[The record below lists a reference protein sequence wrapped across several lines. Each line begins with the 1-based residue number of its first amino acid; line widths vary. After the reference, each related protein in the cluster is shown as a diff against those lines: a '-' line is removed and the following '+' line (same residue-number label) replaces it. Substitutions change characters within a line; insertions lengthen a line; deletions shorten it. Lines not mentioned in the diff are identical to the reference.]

1 MRYLIEQLKHPDHYF
16 YVHIDKQ
23 KDIDPFQKALSK
35 IDNANILY
43 LERVNSYW
51 GSYNCVKVI
60 ISGLKKASA
69 EKFDYYIHLSAQ
81 DFPLRNNEEIQQKLI
96 ESTPL
101 SFMHHFKMTESTWVN
116 KGKDRLETLHFFING
131 KRISIG
137 RYTKNKLYK
146 MLYAIWNSLVLKK
159 FDTKQSYYGCEF
171 YFMFHH
177 STVIEFLKNLEDNFW
192 LRQRLKFTLIPE
204 EIFIPT
210 ILFKSKSKIEVVNK
224 TLRFI
229 KWEGLSSSPKMLD
242 EQDIAEFS
250 NGDFLFGRKFDFET
264 NPDLHQ
270 KLLSYLKNRKN

>member
-1 MRYLIEQLKHPDHYF
+1 MVEQLKHPNHCF
-16 YVHIDKQ
+16 YIHIDKQ
-23 KDIDPFQKALSK
+23 KEIAPFQKSLEK
-35 IDNANILY
+35 IQDANIIY
-43 LERVNSYW
+43 LERLNSYW

-60 ISGLKKASA
+60 INGLKKASA

-81 DFPLRNNEEIQQKLI
+81 DFPLRNNIEIQQKLAN
-96 ESTPL
+96 SSPL
-101 SFMHHFKMTESTWVN
+101 SFMYHFTLAESTWAN
-116 KGKDRLETLHFFING
+116 KGKDRLENLHFFING

-137 RYTKNKLYK
+137 QYTKNKSYK

-159 FDTKQSYYGCEF
+159 FDLKQTFYGCEF

-177 STVIEFLKNLEDNFW
+177 TTVFEFLKNLEENFW

-210 ILFKSKSKIEVVNK
+210 ILFNSKSKIEVVNK

-250 NGDFLFGRKFDFET
+250 KDDYLFGRKFDFEN

-270 KLLSYLKNRKN
+270 KLLTYLKNRKN